1 LPLNASEL
9 HSRLRFSPKALLAA
23 IMAIGFFVTLPIWL
37 ASTPEQKQQLR
48 HTTTT
53 LQGAERMLDLLPEEQ
68 AQLRE
73 MLRPAFEAGEQDVVP
88 VERLKDISALI
99 RPYVTDESTAE
110 TMARWVYV
118 YAERFKLPPAL
129 ILGVISVESRF
140 DHFAVSNV
148 GAHGLMQVMPFWKK
162 ELGSEQDSLFDIET
176 NIRYGAAILRIYIDR
191 YGKISR
197 ALGAYNGSLGRSK
210 YPRKVFKQVERFKSA
225 GLNLAS

>member
-1 LPLNASEL
+1 MPLNASEL
-9 HSRLRFSPKALLAA
+9 HARLRISPKSLLAA
-23 IMAIGFFVTLPIWL
+23 IMVAGFFITLPIWL

-48 HTTTT
+48 HTTATS
-53 LQGAERMLDLLPEEQ
+53 QGVEGMLDLLPEEQ

-73 MLRPAFEAGEQDVVP
+73 MLKSADIDGQSEVQTEKLAG
-88 VERLKDISALI
+88 LNAAI
-99 RPYVTDESTAE
+99 RPYVTDESTAA

-118 YAERFKLPPAL
+118 YAERFELPPEL

-140 DHFAVSNV
+140 DHFAVSHV

-176 NIRYGAAILRIYIDR
+176 NIRYGTAILRIYLDR

-210 YPRKVFKQVERFKSA
+210 YPRKVFKHMEQFKAA
-225 GLNLAS
+225 GQDLAT